1 MGTASSHEL
10 AAALWTSRPGTA
22 SVVLY
27 RLRVSGVW
35 FPTLGF
41 SHSIFGNFAKGKSA
55 SALTG
60 VYYQFARVCVCACVR
75 VCVCVCLR
83 VPRVPVCMRV
93 CVSVCVRVCVCVCLR
108 VCVSAYVYECVCVC
122 VYVFVCVFV
131 CVGFCMCFFC

>member
-1 MGTASSHEL
+1 M
-10 AAALWTSRPGTA
+10 
-22 SVVLY
+22 VLY

-93 CVSVCVRVCVCVCLR
+93 CVSVCVCVCVFVSVCVSVCLHMSMSVCACVCVCVCGFLH
-108 VCVSAYVYECVCVC
+108 
-122 VYVFVCVFV
+122 VFFFV
-131 CVGFCMCFFC
+131 EETPCRERPGLG